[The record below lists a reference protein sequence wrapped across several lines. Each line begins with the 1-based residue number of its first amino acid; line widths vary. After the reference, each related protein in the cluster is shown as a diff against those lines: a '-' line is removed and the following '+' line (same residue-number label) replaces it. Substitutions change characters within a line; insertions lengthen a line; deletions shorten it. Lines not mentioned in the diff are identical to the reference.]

1 MNILIAPDSFKE
13 CLSAPEAA
21 RAMARGVR
29 RALRSAKIRCVP
41 VADGGEGTAVLL
53 TRALKGRF
61 HLASVR
67 GPLGLPVRARWGYVP
82 RTRAAF
88 LEMAEASG
96 LALVPPRLRNP
107 LKTSTYGTGQ
117 LIRAALDRGCRSI
130 VLGIGGSA
138 TVDGGLGLAQAL
150 GARFH
155 EKRRGVLRE
164 IPQGAAGRH
173 LAWLARM
180 DLSGLDPRLKK
191 VRIRVACDVTN
202 PLCGPRGAARV
213 YGPQKGA
220 SPAHIRLLDAGLR
233 RFARLAKKQLGRD
246 VARFPGAG
254 AAGGLGAGLAAFLKA
269 RPESGTALVFS
280 YLRMEEKVK
289 RADLILTGE
298 GRTDASSAEGK
309 APAGLA
315 ALARRHKKPL
325 VVLAGR
331 VGAGSEKLLE
341 RGASAVIP
349 VSEPGLSRA
358 RAFREAPRLLARTAE
373 RILRR
378 LSAAGGRGIIR

>member
-21 RAMARGVR
+21 RAMARGIR
-29 RALRSAKIRCVP
+29 RAMPSARIRCVP
-41 VADGGEGTAVLL
+41 VADGGEGTADIL

-61 HLASVR
+61 RRVWVR
-67 GPLGLPVRARWGYVP
+67 GPLGKRVRARWGYVP
-82 RTRAAF
+82 KTRTAF
-88 LEMAEASG
+88 LEMAQASG
-96 LALVPPRLRNP
+96 LALVPFRLRNP

-130 VLGIGGSA
+130 VLGLGGSA

-150 GARFH
+150 GVRFY
-155 EKRRGVLRE
+155 EKRGGALRE
-164 IPQGAAGRH
+164 IPAGAGGKDLET
-173 LAWLARM
+173 LAHMDFSRM
-180 DLSGLDPRLKK
+180 DPRLKK
-191 VRIRVACDVTN
+191 TSIRAACDVTN

-220 SPAHIRLLDAGLR
+220 APAQVRLLDAGLR
-233 RFARLAKKQLGRD
+233 RFARLVKKQLGRD

-254 AAGGLGAGLAAFLKA
+254 AAGGLGAGLAAFLNA
-269 RPESGTALVFS
+269 RPESGAALVFS

-289 RADLILTGE
+289 WADLILTGE

-358 RAFREAPRLLARTAE
+358 RSFREAPRLLARAAE
-373 RILRR
+373 RTLRR
-378 LSAAGGRGIIR
+378 ISAAGGRGIIR